1 MTMTFL
7 HNYRPQ
13 TQRLP
18 VLNVPSKK
26 EMVSWFDTVIDVD
39 VLEVTTLA
47 TFPKNCNC
55 EGDE

>member
-47 TFPKNCNC
+47 TLKKMQL
-55 EGDE
+55 